1 MRPVAP
7 KGRGEGFL
15 SLLLRVEK
23 WLESNIERF
32 FGPREC
38 VQPIEIARLMVRAME
53 DQRRISVHRTYVPND
68 FLIYVS
74 KDDLAELQSFAH
86 TLEQDLANHARA
98 AARRLNL
105 AFPGPVTVGFE
116 ADSGL
121 NRGQARVQVQF
132 MEGEEDEDSPP
143 HEVDDTGTFVPKS
156 PASAPVSMEKTR
168 GYKSLVAKPTIWRV
182 AVEEGPDAGA
192 AFSVGLPAVIGRRQ
206 GCDIQ
211 LHDPK
216 VSRLHA
222 RLEMGTETPI
232 IVDADS
238 TNGTRLNGR
247 LVRRASVGLEDRI
260 EIGTTRLT
268 ITPAGG
274 D

>member
-1 MRPVAP
+1 M
-7 KGRGEGFL
+7 
-15 SLLLRVEK
+15 EK
-23 WLESNIERF
+23 WLESKIERL

-53 DQRRISVHRTYVPND
+53 DQRRISVHRTYVPNG
-68 FLIYVS
+68 FVIHVS

-105 AFPGPVTVGFE
+105 AFPGPVTVGFQ
-116 ADSGL
+116 ADGGL

-132 MEGEEDEDSPP
+132 LEGEEDEDSQQ
-143 HEVDDTGTFVPKS
+143 EVGDTGTFVPETS
-156 PASAPVSMEKTR
+156 ASAPVSMERTK
-168 GYKSLVAKPTIWRV
+168 GYKSPIAQPTIWRV
-182 AVEEGPDAGA
+182 VVEEGPDAGA
-192 AFSVGLPAVIGRRQ
+192 AFSIRLPASIGRRQ
-206 GCDIQ
+206 GCDVQ

-222 RLEMGTETPI
+222 RLEMGTDAPV

-238 TNGTRLNGR
+238 SNGTRLNGR
-247 LVRRASVGLEDRI
+247 LVRRASVGLNDRI
-260 EIGTTRLT
+260 EIGSTRLT

-274 D
+274 E